1 MNGQDPAT
9 PKDWEI
15 EINELLDDE
24 LDGASAKALKAAAAE
39 DRVLARAIVEAC
51 QLHQSL
57 EQQRPER
64 APASLRRKLRRIPRE
79 QKEATGR
86 LVFSMPRWL
95 PAGGL
100 AAIVLVAVAM
110 LLNEPAGRTVISSQA
125 TASRS
130 ASDAARREQT
140 RRELAIAFYYLDKAG
155 LRLGQQI
162 HQLMNEELSAPVRDE
177 LSRHMPYVGPAP
189 KENNA

>member
-1 MNGQDPAT
+1 MSGQDPAT

-15 EINELLDDE
+15 EINALLDGE
-24 LDGASAKALKAAAAE
+24 LDEAAASALAAAAAE
-39 DRVLARAIVEAC
+39 DRVLALAIVEAWQVHKNLD
-51 QLHQSL
+51 QL
-57 EQQRPER
+57 RPET

-79 QKEATGR
+79 QKAATGR
-86 LVFSMPRWL
+86 LVFAMPRWL

-100 AAIVLVAVAM
+100 AAMVLVAVAM

-140 RRELAIAFYYLDKAG
+140 RRELAIAFFYLDKAG
-155 LRLGQQI
+155 LRLGQEI
-162 HQLMNEELSAPVRDE
+162 REVLNDELSAPVKDE
-177 LSRHMPYVGPAP
+177 LSKHMPYVGPAH
-189 KENNA
+189 KENNV